1 MDARGRRGVGQVFV
15 VSGVALVVIS
25 VPFGLGVVPVGQP
38 VGSVLAAVLGAAGAV
53 EGVIGLRLLESR
65 RG

>member
-25 VPFGLGVVPVGQP
+25 VLFGLGVVPVWQP
-38 VGSVLAAVLGAAGAV
+38 VGSVLAAVL
-53 EGVIGLRLLESR
+53 
-65 RG
+65 